1 MFFHSLS
8 LVITITEQE
17 TIHLGVIISVDLHAL
32 IKRVS
37 ASRGEGI
44 SSFVRRT
51 ILQELARLSFL
62 DDDQKK
68 ALGMAEEV
76 VSDAQ

>member
-1 MFFHSLS
+1 M
-8 LVITITEQE
+8 VIITEQE
-17 TIHLGVIISVDLHAL
+17 TMHLGVIIPVELHEL

-37 ASRGEGI
+37 EARGEGI

-62 DDDQKK
+62 DDEQKK
-68 ALGMAEEV
+68 ALGFHEKKV
-76 VSDAQ
+76 GDS

>member
-1 MFFHSLS
+1 M
-8 LVITITEQE
+8 IIITEQE
-17 TIHLGVIISVDLHAL
+17 TIHLGVIISVELHAL

-37 ASRGEGI
+37 KSRGEGA

-62 DDDQKK
+62 DAEQKK
-68 ALGMAEEV
+68 ALGFHEKKEGP
-76 VSDAQ
+76 SND

>member
-1 MFFHSLS
+1 MFL

-17 TIHLGVIISVDLHAL
+17 TIHLGVIIPVELHEL

-37 ASRGEGI
+37 ESRGEGI

-62 DDDQKK
+62 DDDRKK
-68 ALGMAEEV
+68 ALGMKTEKEG
-76 VSDAQ
+76 SSND

>member
-1 MFFHSLS
+1 M
-8 LVITITEQE
+8 VIITEQE
-17 TIHLGVIISVDLHAL
+17 TIHLGVIISVELHTL